1 MKKLEIFTVAFTLLA
16 STTFSQEL
24 AKTKNGKVLNPEAGD
39 WGISI
44 DAEPFINLAS
54 DLVHIGAAASE
65 DAPLF
70 DGLNGLAP
78 TYSISGKY
86 FMSSKMAY
94 RGTIRLYTD
103 NERTTSGITFDPNA
117 SGVTWPN
124 SLSTDYK
131 TKDVMSKS
139 DWSIGL
145 GGGVEWRKGTKRLQ
159 GYYGCEAIIA
169 MARSTKSYNYEYD
182 VIAPNSDNNFA
193 TLDNYTTDFDTTDL
207 VGNIEIVPGDFSSR
221 TIRERQAMT
230 TALGIRGFVGVEF
243 FVAPKIS
250 VGGEFGW
257 GMGVSHTGRSSK
269 KEEGVDFRNDDGSP
283 IANGEVKTKV
293 KSKSGDRST
302 EFFIGSDRGNSG
314 ASEQK
319 LWMNS
324 FSPAGKLSLNFY
336 F

>member
-1 MKKLEIFTVAFTLLA
+1 MKKLEILTLALILGA

-39 WGISI
+39 WGLSI

-54 DLVHIGAAASE
+54 DLVHIGAAAGQY
-65 DAPLF
+65 APLF
-70 DGLNGLAP
+70 NGLNGLAP

-86 FMSSKMAY
+86 FKSSNMAY
-94 RGTIRLYTD
+94 RGSIRLYSD
-103 NERTTSGITFDPNA
+103 NERTTSGITYDPIATAVN
-117 SGVTWPN
+117 WPN
-124 SLSTDYK
+124 NVSTDYK
-131 TKDVMSKS
+131 TKDAMSQR
-139 DWSIGL
+139 DWSVGF
-145 GGGVEWRKGTKRLQ
+145 GGGLEWRKGTKRLQ
-159 GYYGCEAIIA
+159 GYYGGEAIIA
-169 MARSTKSYNYEYD
+169 LARSAKSYEYEYD
-182 VIAPNSDNNFA
+182 VIAPDNNPITA
-193 TLDNYTTDFDTTDL
+193 DDLTNYTTDFF
-207 VGNIEIVPGDFSSR
+207 GNITNAPGDYISR
-221 TIRERQAMT
+221 TLRERQPMT
-230 TALGIRGFVGVEF
+230 SALGIRGFVGVEF

-257 GMGVSHTGRSSK
+257 GMGISHTGRSSK
-269 KEEGVDFRNDDGSP
+269 KEEGVDFRSDDGTAIS
-283 IANGEVKTKV
+283 GEVKTKV
-293 KSKSGDRST
+293 KSKSGDSST

>member
-1 MKKLEIFTVAFTLLA
+1 MKKLEILTLALILGA

-54 DLVHIGAAASE
+54 DLVHIGAAAGQY
-65 DAPLF
+65 APLF
-70 DGLNGLAP
+70 NGLNVQAP

-86 FMSSKMAY
+86 FMSNNMAF

-103 NERTTSGITFDPNA
+103 NERTTKGITFDPNA
-117 SGVTWPN
+117 TAPNWPN
-124 SLSTDYK
+124 DLSTDYK

-139 DWSIGL
+139 DWSVGF

-169 MARSTKSYNYEYD
+169 LARTAKRYTYEYD
-182 VIAPNSDNNFA
+182 VIAPDTDPNTADGL
-193 TLDNYTTDFDTTDL
+193 TNYTTNF
-207 VGNIEIVPGDFSSR
+207 VGNGNITIDPQGEYVSR
-221 TIRERQAMT
+221 TLREKQAMT
-230 TALGIRGFVGVEF
+230 SALGIRGFVGVEF

-269 KEEGVDFRNDDGSP
+269 KEEGVDFRADDGTAIS
-283 IANGEVKTKV
+283 EVKTKV

>member
-70 DGLNGLAP
+70 NGLNGLAP

-145 GGGVEWRKGTKRLQ
+145 GGGVELRKGTKRLQ

-193 TLDNYTTDFDTTDL
+193 TLDNYTTDF

-257 GMGVSHTGRSSK
+257 GMGISHTGRSSK
-269 KEEGVDFRNDDGSP
+269 KEEGVDFRSDDGTAIS
-283 IANGEVKTKV
+283 GEVKTKV

>member
-39 WGISI
+39 WGLSI

-54 DLVHIGAAASE
+54 DLVHIGAAAGQY
-65 DAPLF
+65 APLF
-70 DGLNGLAP
+70 NGLNGLAP

-169 MARSTKSYNYEYD
+169 MARSTKRYNYEYD
-182 VIAPNSDNNFA
+182 VIAPNSDNDFA
-193 TLDNYTTDFDTTDL
+193 TLNDYTTNF
-207 VGNIEIVPGDFSSR
+207 VGNITSLPGEYSSR
-221 TIRERQAMT
+221 TLRERQAMT

-269 KEEGVDFRNDDGSP
+269 KEEGVDFQYDDGSP

-302 EFFIGSDRGNSG
+302 EFFIGSDRLNSG
-314 ASEQK
+314 ASEPK